1 MSEDV
6 LLEMLGFIMHQTE
19 FIIETT
25 SEVKDV
31 DELLVTTTGMVLYNS
46 TCMCLQTIG
55 ETVKKIDDLTDKVFF
70 SVYYPQIPWRAII
83 GMRNIISHEYSATD
97 PEKVFN
103 TAKVNIPELLP
114 VIETIIND
122 VEAGR
127 HDIFSAVCRCSDTRL
142 YLQVIRRLLWR

>member
-1 MSEDV
+1 MQYMSEDV

-127 HDIFSAVCRCSDTRL
+127 HDIFFRQSVDALIQDYICAQED
-142 YLQVIRRLLWR
+142 

>member
-1 MSEDV
+1 MQYMSKDV
-6 LLEMLGFIMHQTE
+6 LLEMLEFIRHQSE

-25 SEVKDV
+25 SDVEEVDA
-31 DELLVTTTGMVLYNS
+31 LLVTTTGMVLYNS

-55 ETVKKIDDLTDKVFF
+55 ETVKKIDDLTDKGFF

-103 TAKVNIPELLP
+103 TAKVNVPELLP
-114 VIETIIND
+114 NIEAIISD
-122 VEAGR
+122 VEEGK
-127 HDIFSAVCRCSDTRL
+127 HDDFLESL
-142 YLQVIRRLLWR
+142 KK

>member
-1 MSEDV
+1 MQYMSKDV
-6 LLEMLGFIMHQTE
+6 LLEMLGFISHQSE

-25 SEVKDV
+25 SDIKEV
-31 DELLVTTTGMVLYNS
+31 DELLVTTAGMVLYNS
-46 TCMCLQTIG
+46 TCMCLQTVG
-55 ETVKKIDDLTDKVFF
+55 ETVKKINDMTDNGFF

-103 TAKVNIPELLP
+103 TAKVNIPELLQ

-122 VEAGR
+122 VESGR
-127 HDIFSAVCRCSDTRL
+127 YDAFLERL
-142 YLQVIRRLLWR
+142 EKKQ

>member
-1 MSEDV
+1 MQYMSKDV
-6 LLEMLGFIMHQTE
+6 LLEMLDFIRHQSE
-19 FIIETT
+19 FIIKTT

-55 ETVKKIDDLTDKVFF
+55 ETVKKIDDLTDKGFF

-83 GMRNIISHEYSATD
+83 GMRNIISD

-103 TAKVNIPELLP
+103 TAKFNIPKLLP
-114 VIETIIND
+114 VIETIIKD
-122 VEAGR
+122 VESGR
-127 HDIFSAVCRCSDTRL
+127 HDA
-142 YLQVIRRLLWR
+142 LLESLKNK